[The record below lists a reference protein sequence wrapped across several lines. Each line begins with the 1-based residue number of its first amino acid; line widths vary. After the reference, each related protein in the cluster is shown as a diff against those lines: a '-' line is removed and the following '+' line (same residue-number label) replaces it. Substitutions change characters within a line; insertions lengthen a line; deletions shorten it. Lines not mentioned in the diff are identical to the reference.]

1 MEQELIKV
9 VLGVDPG
16 AAGGIAV
23 IRNGRLTT
31 YKMPQTYPDIFSLL
45 DGIRKSNEPCQLTC
59 IIERVGLGLPGQS
72 SKATATFARHCG
84 HLEMALYALGIPT
97 EEVTPQKWQKAYSN
111 QIGSSKGLTKT
122 EWKNKLKGLAQRLYP
137 SEKVTLN
144 TADAILLAHYGK
156 TIGL

>member
-1 MEQELIKV
+1 MSTYLSI
-9 VLGVDPG
+9 DPG
-16 AAGGIAV
+16 LKGGIAV
-23 IRNGRLTT
+23 LDENEMHT
-31 YKMPQTYPDIFSLL
+31 YKMPTTYPDIYIVLKGLQEDFNITRAVLE
-45 DGIRKSNEPCQLTC
+45 K
-59 IIERVGLGLPGQS
+59 VGQGMPGQS

-111 QIGSSKGLTKT
+111 SIGTAKGLTKT

-137 SEKVTLN
+137 TEKVTLN

-156 TIGL
+156 MNNL